1 MGTKPVNPS
10 TQALIDQILE
20 ADKFVGFLV
29 KVEKPGQDPYVF
41 FATGLNVNSFR
52 LGGGEAVYVT
62 GRRPEDGVAA
72 AAQAEHLTIL
82 PRGVLT

>member
-1 MGTKPVNPS
+1 MPLV
-10 TQALIDQILE
+10 DQRTDRRIVRYIG
-20 ADKFVGFLV
+20 A
-29 KVEKPGQDPYVF
+29 
-41 FATGLNVNSFR
+41 ALNVNSFR